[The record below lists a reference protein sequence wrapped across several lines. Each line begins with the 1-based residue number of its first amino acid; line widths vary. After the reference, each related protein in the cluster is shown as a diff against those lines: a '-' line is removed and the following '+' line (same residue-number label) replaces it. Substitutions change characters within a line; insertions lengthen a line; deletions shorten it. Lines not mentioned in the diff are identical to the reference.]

1 MGGMTTYHL
10 TLKYKYLFEGAI
22 MMAPAIKNNIGGFLL
37 GFAKTLASIL
47 PKKMKLM
54 KPIYGRAARNPKVT
68 EDVKQDQ
75 FSFSE
80 RARLST
86 IQMLVTTMEKTPET
100 FPQYKCPFMI
110 IQGGLDKLVNPDGAF
125 ELYDKSATSE

>member
-1 MGGMTTYHL
+1 MGGMTTYYL

-54 KPIYGRAARNPKVT
+54 KPIYGKAARNPKVT
-68 EDVKQDQ
+68 EDVK
-75 FSFSE
+75 
-80 RARLST
+80 
-86 IQMLVTTMEKTPET
+86 
-100 FPQYKCPFMI
+100 
-110 IQGGLDKLVNPDGAF
+110 
-125 ELYDKSATSE
+125 